1 MMRFRSQTSFF
12 AIEYEKEERGV
23 WILKESQPPHT
34 PDENSLIE
42 SPEYQQH
49 MSKMG
54 RRRMGI
60 AERAAIVK
68 RDIDTLSH
76 LCTLQRSISYAF
88 CHERTA
94 FLLGR

>member
-1 MMRFRSQTSFF
+1 MMRFQYQPSFF
-12 AIEYEKEERGV
+12 AIEYEREGRGV

-54 RRRMGI
+54 EEGWEMVSVQPLLQGTKTLL
-60 AERAAIVK
+60 ELLDLAI
-68 RDIDTLSH
+68 H
-76 LCTLQRSISYAF
+76 
-88 CHERTA
+88 
-94 FLLGR
+94 